1 AAVLYIGCAYGFWSN
16 GYVKTK
22 ASRRKLKAAAGDVEL
37 EAEDPDELEILEV
50 DSAAGEE
57 EADDNM
63 DDIVGMYPE
72 ACLATPAVGAEVDAT
87 SAAAGPAQAG
97 SAVDVEVPTTS
108 VAAAAPEAG
117 SALDVEAYLFYIL
130 KQPRMVRRCPQIA
143 MSMLRYRNLASEAPM
158 VAMNLEVSSG
168 KIREEQAALRRQ
180 VREDVDQAVRKLTQ
194 KRGRAAELDA
204 DEAKRARVVPL
215 LNSARGLAAEISIEC
230 RRIGNVSEES
240 GDVAANDAAAVESD
254 VNMAKNAAVSKSG
267 GVAADAAASDVEPD
281 VNMAENAAVVSS
293 SGGVAAVE
301 PSTAAD
307 VDMTTEDHA
316 ASVTAVEADVNKMVS
331 EDAAMVSSSG
341 GVAAN
346 EATAVESGVN
356 MAVNAIVSEDPVS
369 GHAPE
374 NIPASVRP
382 PAAKGDDRK
391 AAKRAKEQAKA
402 RENLQWLN
410 EQDGMSDCCLRSG
423 TVNPSELETL
433 MLACMLICNKRAF
446 LSFD

>member
-1 AAVLYIGCAYGFWSN
+1 
-16 GYVKTK
+16 
-22 ASRRKLKAAAGDVEL
+22 
-37 EAEDPDELEILEV
+37 
-50 DSAAGEE
+50 
-57 EADDNM
+57 
-63 DDIVGMYPE
+63 
-72 ACLATPAVGAEVDAT
+72 
-87 SAAAGPAQAG
+87 
-97 SAVDVEVPTTS
+97 
-108 VAAAAPEAG
+108 
-117 SALDVEAYLFYIL
+117 
-130 KQPRMVRRCPQIA
+130 
-143 MSMLRYRNLASEAPM
+143 
-158 VAMNLEVSSG
+158 MNLEVSSG

-180 VREDVDQAVRKLTQ
+180 VREDVAGGIYNLSNFIIIFQEYRSLYFQDQAARKLTQ

-204 DEAKRARVVPL
+204 EAKRARVVPL

-281 VNMAENAAVVSS
+281 VNMAEKAAVVSS

-307 VDMTTEDHA
+307 VDVTTEDHA

-356 MAVNAIVSEDPVS
+356 MAVNATVSEDPVS

-391 AAKRAKEQAKA
+391 AAKRAREQAKA

-410 EQDGMSDCCLRSG
+410 EQDGMSDCCLPSG